1 MVGRWVSI
9 YERQPPRI
17 ESTYL
22 CLLNCPTLD
31 TRICIYLGLGQWD
44 QWPMENDYF
53 PGVIMW
59 LETPD
64 PSDVIEKG
72 TGIRPIDKNSPIS

>member
-1 MVGRWVSI
+1 MIGRWVSI
-9 YERQPPRI
+9 YERQPLTV

-22 CLLNCPTLD
+22 CVLNNLTHD
-31 TRICIYLGLGQWD
+31 TRICIYLGCGEWD
-44 QWPMENDYF
+44 HWPMDNEYF
-53 PGVIMW
+53 PGVVMW

-72 TGIRPIDKNSPIS
+72 TGIRPIDKKPTIS